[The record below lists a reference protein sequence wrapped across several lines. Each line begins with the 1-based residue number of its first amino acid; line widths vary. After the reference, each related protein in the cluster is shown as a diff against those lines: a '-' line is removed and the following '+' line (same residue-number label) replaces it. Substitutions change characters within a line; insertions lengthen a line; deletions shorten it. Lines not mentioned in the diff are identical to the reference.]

1 MDAHQTLVSGIDAR
15 RTRLGD
21 DCDSITKRS
30 AMALKRPAAAVS
42 AADHDAADTKR
53 CRGEAL
59 TANSSSNAT
68 PSSVAQLPQH
78 VFSHILAFAVS
89 GFVPAARCVPRRPN
103 LPIRKLRAPALV
115 SKDWLSAVQGVVR
128 EFVKSVFQLK
138 LLTAPSQDAVEE
150 LLGEIT
156 KRGNQL
162 LDLRVVIHA
171 TLKPRDLE
179 GVNWDELLS
188 KCPKLQRLDLQ
199 HVPLEHSSL
208 ARILNAAASN
218 CPEVEALILSERS
231 ASAKS
236 TKKTIVNNYDALYEA
251 LERWNENGTT
261 SRLRQLTIPNR
272 RDDDAVTPTSKFLS
286 MIAQSCPALEY
297 LDGWQTAYKVED
309 FVECDEKWYISPAM
323 WKTFCETTGSSL
335 REFNWAVAPF
345 HDEYFQL
352 FGASNK
358 PNLRKLTLTVSES
371 WSWDDFK
378 FQIEQQQEEQEEG
391 QGLSDELVAPPTAE
405 TLSMVAR
412 AVRQLKQLHVILHS
426 NMEEPSSL
434 DADVFGDEFLITVA
448 DSCKSLN
455 ELKLVEIDAGQEIA
469 PIATIS
475 SGGVLALSRLESL
488 ERVVIT
494 GVEGTSLGTFAFVK
508 HWQNTRRQRTVDIG
522 IDQGESGQAF
532 YDEALDLL
540 TSILGSDDEAD
551 LETVSP
557 PLFAIRVRNLSTEP
571 DFRNKNLKN
580 FCKEWNKLVK
590 AIRTKR
596 PWLQVAIEAD
606 GVLEEDMSVSAFSTI
621 GKIVVSTKAA
631 NLAVFDELNALMPT
645 PAVGLSA
652 ASPSVADPVRDTR
665 PGTQS
670 SSQDDMSSEDSEES
684 DSGYGSVV
692 DEESESLAS
701 EATDSEPEEY
711 KDRRK
716 KRRVVK
722 RKVPKRAGLVIVDSE
737 DENDVEE
744 DSGPGAS
751 DSVEVVSVDSD

>member
-1 MDAHQTLVSGIDAR
+1 
-15 RTRLGD
+15 
-21 DCDSITKRS
+21 
-30 AMALKRPAAAVS
+30 MALKRPAAAS
-42 AADHDAADTKR
+42 AADHDATDTKR
-53 CRGEAL
+53 RRGEAL
-59 TANSSSNAT
+59 TANSSSNAS

-103 LPIRKLRAPALV
+103 LPIRKLRATALV
-115 SKDWLSAVQGVVR
+115 SKVWLSAVQGVVR

-138 LLTAPSQDAVEE
+138 LLAAPSQDVVEE
-150 LLGEIT
+150 LLGEIA
-156 KRGNQL
+156 KRGDQL
-162 LDLRVVIHA
+162 LDLRVAIHA

-179 GVNWDELLS
+179 GVNWDELLN

-231 ASAKS
+231 VSAKR
-236 TKKTIVNNYDALYEA
+236 TKKTIVTNYDALYEA
-251 LERWNENGTT
+251 LERWNENGAT

-272 RDDDAVTPTSKFLS
+272 RDDDAVTPTPKFLS
-286 MIAQSCPALEY
+286 VIAQSCPALEY
-297 LDGWQTAYKVED
+297 LDGWQAAYMVED
-309 FVECDEKWYISPAM
+309 FVECDEKWYISPAV
-323 WKTFCETTGSSL
+323 WKIFCKTTGSSL

-352 FGASNK
+352 FAASSK

-378 FQIEQQQEEQEEG
+378 FQEEQQQEEQEEG
-391 QGLSDELVAPPTAE
+391 QSLSDELAAPPTTE

-412 AVRQLKQLHVILHS
+412 AVRQLEQLHVILHS

-434 DADVFGDEFLITVA
+434 DADAFGDEFLITVA

-475 SGGVLALSRLESL
+475 SGGILALSRLESL

-508 HWQNTRRQRTVDIG
+508 HWRNTRRQRTVDIG
-522 IDQGESGQAF
+522 IDQGESGRAF

-540 TSILGSDDEAD
+540 TNILGSDDKAD
-551 LETVSP
+551 LEAVPP
-557 PLFAIRVRNLSTEP
+557 PLFAIKVRNLSTEP

-590 AIRTKR
+590 EIRTKR
-596 PWLQVAIEAD
+596 SWLRVAIEAD
-606 GVLEEDMSVSAFSTI
+606 GVLEENMSVSAFSTI
-621 GKIVVSTKAA
+621 GRIVVSTKAA
-631 NLAVFDELNALMPT
+631 NLTVFDELNALMPT
-645 PAVGLSA
+645 PAVGFSA
-652 ASPSVADPVRDTR
+652 ASQSVADPVKDTR
-665 PGTQS
+665 LGTQS
-670 SSQDDMSSEDSEES
+670 SSQDMSSEDSEES

-692 DEESESLAS
+692 DEESESSAF
-701 EATDSEPEEY
+701 EATDSEPEEEY
-711 KDRRK
+711 TDRRK
-716 KRRVVK
+716 KRRVMK
-722 RKVPKRAGLVIVDSE
+722 RKAPKRAGLVIVDSE

-751 DSVEVVSVDSD
+751 NSVEIVSVDSADSD